1 MTSSN
6 TRPLSGQ
13 VAIVSG
19 AGGIE
24 TEDGIEGIGSGT
36 ALALARAGAAV
47 LVIDRDPKA
56 GQRTVDRIAA
66 EGGSAALLIADIAD
80 PATGQ
85 VAVDTAITR
94 FGDAGIL
101 INNAAVVSSVGA
113 HAMTPEEW
121 ARVIGVNL
129 TGAMFLASAALRH
142 FMTRGGGSIVN
153 IASAAGMRS
162 FGNPAYAASKA
173 GLIGLTVELAGSYGQ
188 YGVRANAV
196 VPGTVETP
204 MVRSLVDPAT
214 RAARLSL
221 TALGNEGYACDVAAA
236 VVFLCSTDARWI
248 TGATLPVDGGLLI
261 LPPRIGA

>member
-1 MTSSN
+1 MKSSN

-24 TEDGIEGIGSGT
+24 TEDGIEGIGCAT
-36 ALALARAGAAV
+36 ALSLARAGAAV
-47 LVIDRDPKA
+47 LVIDRDAKA

-66 EGGSAALLIADIAD
+66 GGGGAALLIADIAD

-85 VAVDTAITR
+85 IAVDTAVER
-94 FGDAGIL
+94 FGDVSIL
-101 INNAAVVSSVGA
+101 VNNAAVVSSVSA
-113 HAMTPEEW
+113 HAMTQEEW
-121 ARVIGVNL
+121 AHVTGINL

-142 FMTRGGGSIVN
+142 FMARGGGSIVN

-173 GLIGLTVELAGSYGQ
+173 GLIGLTVELAGSYGR

-196 VPGTVETP
+196 LPGTVETP

-214 RAARLSL
+214 RSARLSL
-221 TALGNEGYACDVAAA
+221 TALRNEGYAHDVAAA
-236 VVFLCSTDARWI
+236 VVYLCSEDARWI
-248 TGATLPVDGGLLI
+248 TGVTLPVDGGMLV
-261 LPPRIGA
+261 LPPRINA